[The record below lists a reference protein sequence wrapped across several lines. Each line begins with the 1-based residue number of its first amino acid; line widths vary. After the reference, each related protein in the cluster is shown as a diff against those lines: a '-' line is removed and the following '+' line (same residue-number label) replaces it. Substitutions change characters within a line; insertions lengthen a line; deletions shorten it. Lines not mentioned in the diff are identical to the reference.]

1 MAKILISGGSGLI
14 GKALINKLTEDGHDV
29 SILTRQPLKN
39 NAVKSY
45 FWDIEHFKIDENA
58 FDGIEHI
65 VHLAGCGIADKKWTH
80 VRKKE
85 IIDSRIKSAKL
96 ILSILNK
103 RNIKLKSFIGASAV
117 GIYGT
122 RTSQTI
128 FQESDF
134 STEDFL
140 SQTCLAWENVY
151 SKFDYFTEKKVILR
165 LGVVISKNGG
175 ALKKLLPIFQLGLGS
190 AIGSGKQYMPWI
202 HLDDLVSL
210 ILESLF
216 NRIYRGTYNAVASE
230 HITNLFFSK
239 QLAMALNKVFIMPA
253 VPSFILK
260 IIFGER
266 ADMLLRGSRV
276 SNKKI
281 LENYFVFKYP
291 DIKSAL
297 LMM

>member
-1 MAKILISGGSGLI
+1 MAKILISGGSGLV

-58 FDGIEHI
+58 FDGIEHL

-80 VRKKE
+80 ERKKE
-85 IIDSRIKSAKL
+85 IIDSRIKSAQL
-96 ILSILNK
+96 ILSVLKK

-122 RTSQTI
+122 QTSQTI

-151 SKFDYFTEKKVILR
+151 SEFDSFTEKKVILR

-175 ALKKLLPIFQLGLGS
+175 VFKKLLPIFQLGLGS

-216 NRIYRGTYNAVASE
+216 NSIYQGTYNAVASE

-239 QLAMALNKVFIMPA
+239 QLATTLNKFFIMPP

-266 ADMLLRGSRV
+266 AEMLLKGSRV
-276 SNKKI
+276 SNKEI
-281 LENYFVFKYP
+281 LENHFVFKYP